1 MNYFKNN
8 KSFRILKPIK
18 SLLPENIKKII
29 KNDKRFNN
37 NLNTLKKDW
46 RNIVENEV
54 IKICEPVKINKNHN
68 GYCLHLQVEKSM
80 ILEVDYLR
88 DELINKINSF
98 YGFNYIQQ
106 IMINTVESNKRD
118 IITKSN
124 LTNKNNLD
132 KIKKIKNEKLRSILE
147 NFDKKN
153 EMMRIVY
160 NTLLIF
166 FLSLGAQAQD
176 FSNLS
181 FGNSSAKVKL
191 KIYSSLTCPYCAEF
205 HMKTLPKLLDSY
217 VAKNMMY
224 IEIMD
229 FPLDYAALNAAK
241 IQKCLSIER
250 QEEYLNNIYSNQSK
264 WSNAKTLEKI
274 NENLKNIFLEYNPN
288 NSKFEECLKN
298 KKIENHV
305 LQDRIDAQKKYKIDS
320 TPSVVINEKKY
331 SGSLKFDDLRAAIN
345 KLL

>member
-1 MNYFKNN
+1 
-8 KSFRILKPIK
+8 
-18 SLLPENIKKII
+18 
-29 KNDKRFNN
+29 
-37 NLNTLKKDW
+37 
-46 RNIVENEV
+46 
-54 IKICEPVKINKNHN
+54 
-68 GYCLHLQVEKSM
+68 
-80 ILEVDYLR
+80 
-88 DELINKINSF
+88 
-98 YGFNYIQQ
+98 
-106 IMINTVESNKRD
+106 
-118 IITKSN
+118 
-124 LTNKNNLD
+124 
-132 KIKKIKNEKLRSILE
+132 
-147 NFDKKN
+147 
-153 EMMRIVY
+153 MRIIY
-160 NTLLIF
+160 STLLIF
-166 FLSLGAQAQD
+166 FLSSNVEAQD

-205 HMKTLPKLLDSY
+205 HMNTLPKLLDDY
-217 VAKNMMY
+217 VSKNMLH

-241 IQKCLSIER
+241 IQKCLSIDR

-274 NENLKNIFLEYNPN
+274 NENLKSIFLKYNSN
-288 NSKFEECLKN
+288 SSKFEECLKN

-331 SGSLKFDDLRAAIN
+331 SGSLKFEDLRNAIN

>member
-1 MNYFKNN
+1 M
-8 KSFRILKPIK
+8 
-18 SLLPENIKKII
+18 
-29 KNDKRFNN
+29 
-37 NLNTLKKDW
+37 T
-46 RNIVENEV
+46 
-54 IKICEPVKINKNHN
+54 
-68 GYCLHLQVEKSM
+68 
-80 ILEVDYLR
+80 
-88 DELINKINSF
+88 
-98 YGFNYIQQ
+98 
-106 IMINTVESNKRD
+106 
-118 IITKSN
+118 
-124 LTNKNNLD
+124 
-132 KIKKIKNEKLRSILE
+132 
-147 NFDKKN
+147 KKN

-166 FLSLGAQAQD
+166 FLSLSAQAQD

-217 VAKNMMY
+217 VSKNMMY

>member
-1 MNYFKNN
+1 M
-8 KSFRILKPIK
+8 
-18 SLLPENIKKII
+18 
-29 KNDKRFNN
+29 
-37 NLNTLKKDW
+37 T
-46 RNIVENEV
+46 
-54 IKICEPVKINKNHN
+54 
-68 GYCLHLQVEKSM
+68 
-80 ILEVDYLR
+80 
-88 DELINKINSF
+88 
-98 YGFNYIQQ
+98 
-106 IMINTVESNKRD
+106 
-118 IITKSN
+118 
-124 LTNKNNLD
+124 
-132 KIKKIKNEKLRSILE
+132 
-147 NFDKKN
+147 KKN
-153 EMMRIVY
+153 EMMRIIY
-160 NTLLIF
+160 STLLIF
-166 FLSLGAQAQD
+166 FISLSTQAQD
-176 FSNLS
+176 ISNLS

-217 VAKNMMY
+217 VSKNMMY

-241 IQKCLSIER
+241 IQKCLSTKR

-320 TPSVVINEKKY
+320 ISNFIDNSFFKVSYGKNE
-331 SGSLKFDDLRAAIN
+331 L
-345 KLL
+345 